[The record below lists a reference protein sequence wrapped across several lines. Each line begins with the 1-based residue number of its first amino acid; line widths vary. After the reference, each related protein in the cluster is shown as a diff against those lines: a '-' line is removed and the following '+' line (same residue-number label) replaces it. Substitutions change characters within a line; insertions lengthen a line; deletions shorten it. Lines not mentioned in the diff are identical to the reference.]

1 MQDDGYFGFYY
12 AHDGGDMT
20 RLFIGVCLILLV
32 AETLPAQTGA
42 FQSNPVFTGRD
53 MEFHVSLRGQLGH
66 DTTHGGHGIVW
77 PASGISS
84 LLSRS
89 LCFSSTPVLLGL
101 VRDGYRVAASF
112 QRDAFLPGPIIDGQ
126 PVANPFDARF
136 RAYTIEEGDIAAI
149 DYREW
154 PAELGAPVNADGS
167 PLFYGRK
174 QMFWVMND
182 LDADALSKSTGT
194 PPLGLEMRCLLYEP
208 WPGMARENTLLLQV
222 TYINQGSERIEDAL
236 LGYYMDMDVR
246 NGTQNLAGTDSLRG
260 MAYVY
265 DAGLNA
271 AGNGMP
277 AAFGLVM
284 LQTPVLPAPG
294 EKARWNDGWREGY
307 RNSPVGAAALPTKS
321 SPAAIRDPRQGEGGD
336 QWLALLQGRGTGG
349 VRVLNPLTGMPS
361 AFWVS
366 GDPVSGTGWLPS
378 HGIDLA
384 TGQNLGQRVSDV
396 RVMLSSCKID
406 LAPGDTQQVT
416 YAFVAARGASPAAAI
431 ADLQNRVD
439 FLRADFL
446 KTALATAY
454 RDAVISLDTS
464 PGGNTRIHANAR
476 MLGIEADMRLEI
488 SDARGA
494 LLQSIP
500 LSRIVSGPEWSYNT
514 VVTMPDLRREGVN
527 ASFIAEANGETLR
540 IPGRV
545 SIPISGS
552 VEFEGFRMLEEGDGN
567 NRVAPDEDAKWFPL
581 IHNRTPFD
589 YTIQAQ
595 SHHLPNSEWLRVP
608 GFPAKSTLPEESGV
622 WQWIPAWGYCSV
634 WNPVMINTSG
644 TMAYDYDLYDSEL
657 NVWWE
662 RASTVPTD
670 TIAQEWYDALM
681 TQVAGSS
688 DERPGIRLIDKFLLQ
703 DRWYVATI
711 SGSGWERTMSLRDSL
726 SENMYVLHYG
736 LDQFNGAAPV
746 SDGFRMVRGT
756 ITNYDKNR
764 NTVTAADRFIF
775 NPRHVLLG
783 RSHTPSTSLAMSVP
797 SPQPLTDWTVSYLDL
812 PEETQLR
819 VEVYNSI
826 GQRIKVLRDESV
838 QPGRHLLIWD
848 GYWSDGRPAD
858 SGMYLLR
865 AVTRNGEVTRKIMV
879 LR

>member
-1 MQDDGYFGFYY
+1 
-12 AHDGGDMT
+12 MT

-32 AETLPAQTGA
+32 TETLTAQTGA
-42 FQSNPVFTGRD
+42 FQSNPVFTGGN

-66 DTTHGGHGIVW
+66 DTSHGGHGIVW

-101 VRDGYRVAASF
+101 VRDGYRVAASY

-126 PVANPFDARF
+126 PVANTFDARF

-265 DAGLNA
+265 DAGLNTA
-271 AGNGMP
+271 ENGLP

-307 RNSPVGAAALPTKS
+307 RNSPVGAATLPTKS

-349 VRVLNPLTGMPS
+349 VRILNPLTGLPS

-366 GDPVSGTGWLPS
+366 GNPVSGTGWLPS

-384 TGQNLGQRVSDV
+384 TGQNLNQRVTDV
-396 RVMLSSCKID
+396 RVLISSGKID

-416 YAFVAARGASPAAAI
+416 YAFVAARGATPTAAI
-431 ADLQNRVD
+431 ADLQHRVD

-446 KTALATAY
+446 KTPLATAY
-454 RDAVISLDTS
+454 RDAAISLDTS
-464 PGGNTRIHANAR
+464 PGGNTRIHASAR
-476 MLGIEADMRLEI
+476 MAGIDAEMRLEI
-488 SDARGA
+488 TDARGA
-494 LLQSIP
+494 LLQSAP
-500 LSRIVSGPEWSYNT
+500 LARQASGSDWAYSA
-514 VVTMPDLRREGVN
+514 VVTMPELRREGVN
-527 ASFIAEANGETLR
+527 ASFIAEANGEILR

-545 SIPISGS
+545 SIPIGGTL
-552 VEFEGFRMLEEGDGN
+552 ELDGFTMLEEGDGN
-567 NRVAPDEDAKWFPL
+567 NRIAPDEDAKWFPL

-589 YTIQAQ
+589 YSLYAQ
-595 SHHLPNSEWLRVP
+595 SYDLPNSNWLHVAGIPANSTVP
-608 GFPAKSTLPEESGV
+608 ETSGP
-622 WQWIPAWGYCSV
+622 WQWLPAWGYCSV
-634 WNPVMINTSG
+634 WNPALINATGSMRYG
-644 TMAYDYDLYDSEL
+644 YDAYDPEW

-662 RASTVPTD
+662 CASTVPTD

-688 DERPGIRLIDKFLLQ
+688 DERPGVRIIDKALLQ
-703 DRWYVATI
+703 DRWYVATVG
-711 SGSGWERTMSLRDSL
+711 GSGWERTLSLRDSL
-726 SENMYVLHYG
+726 SEHLYVHPYG
-736 LDQFNGAAPV
+736 LDHFNGGTPV
-746 SDGFRMVRGT
+746 TDGFRMVRGT

-783 RSHTPSTSLAMSVP
+783 RSRTPSATLAMSEP
-797 SPQPLTDWTVSYLDL
+797 GPHPLTEWSSAYLDL

-819 VEVYNSI
+819 AEVYNSV
-826 GQRIKVLRDESV
+826 GQRVKVLRNEYA
-838 QPGRHLLIWD
+838 QGGRHLLIWD

-858 SGMYLLR
+858 TGMYLLR
-865 AVTRNGEVTRKIMV
+865 AVTKSGEVTKKIMV